1 MLADMKGLRGM
12 FSEIK
17 LVTLGVADLDRSI
30 AFYADAFGFEEI
42 SRTRVEF
49 EALSAAWRIPA
60 GIAGRFA
67 VMGIPGVESGML
79 RLVEW
84 TPSGDPVWSPPARF
98 QDLGAHAVTFRVKD
112 VNVAWDMLNR
122 AGARD
127 KLKPT
132 YWEVEQNIAAWD
144 AQGADIDGTLLGVF
158 QVIGEI
164 ERALGPL
171 RPGRDTTEAQTLAI
185 HVADARHSEA
195 FYVGLGFE
203 SLYDRVVD
211 HLWDFYGLPQGTKVH
226 RINLI
231 KRGDQPAGRVE
242 LIQHIGL
249 PGRTLKA
256 RTAAPGRGPLMMSL
270 EVKNLEEATAR
281 MKNLG
286 AKAIANG
293 HYDSPPFG
301 MVNAGTFFGPNDEV
315 IELFQRES

>member
-1 MLADMKGLRGM
+1 M

-30 AFYADAFGFEEI
+30 AFYADAFAFEEI
-42 SRTRVEF
+42 SRTRVEY
-49 EALSAAWRIPA
+49 EALSGAWRIPA

-67 VMGIPGVESGML
+67 IMGIPGVKSGML

-84 TPSGDPVWSPPARF
+84 TPSGDQVWSPPARF
-98 QDLGAHAVTFRVKD
+98 QDLGPYAVTFRVKD
-112 VNVAWDMLNR
+112 VNTAADLLNR
-122 AGARD
+122 AGARE
-127 KLKPT
+127 KSKPT

-144 AQGADIDGTLLGVF
+144 SMCADIDGTLIGVF
-158 QVIGEI
+158 QVLGEI

-185 HVADARHSEA
+185 HCADARHSEA

-211 HLWDFYGLPQGTKVH
+211 HLWDFFGLPQGTKVH
-226 RINLI
+226 KINLI
-231 KRGDQPAGRVE
+231 KRGDHPAGRVE
-242 LIQHIGL
+242 LIQHIGM
-249 PGRTLKA
+249 PGRSLKA

-270 EVKNLEEATAR
+270 EVLNLEEAAAHIKELGGKPLAR
-281 MKNLG
+281 
-286 AKAIANG
+286 A

-301 MVNAGTFFGPNDEV
+301 MVNAATFFGPSDEV
-315 IELFQRES
+315 IELFEVERVAG